1 MPKVYITSSRWGK
14 EKLKRAFE
22 DAGAE
27 VVHRMTPQ
35 VSLIIPTVDEEL
47 SFFSNAREWFKA
59 EGVHVVVPP
68 EFAVFTCRDKM
79 EFSLFC
85 GRHGFN
91 TPHTRQ
97 LSNSLA
103 KPRFGKG
110 SKGQIRLDSSYIVQ
124 EFVDWAPEY
133 SIDYFKDHDTLSIVP
148 RLRLDIVN
156 GESTK
161 AAINYSSRLVTEAK
175 RLGQALGLEGHNVMQ
190 CFYDEST
197 VIWTE
202 VNCRYGGGSWLTF
215 GEFNSPKFLI
225 EKYCGNR
232 Q

>member
-1 MPKVYITSSRWGK
+1 MPKVFITSSRWGK
-14 EKLKRAFE
+14 DKLKKAFE

-27 VVHRMTPQ
+27 VVHQMSPE
-35 VSLIIPTVDEEL
+35 VKLIIPTVDEEL
-47 SFFSNAREWFKA
+47 CFFSNSREWFTA
-59 EGVHVVVPP
+59 QGIHIAVSP
-68 EFAVFTCRDKM
+68 EFAVYTCRDKM
-79 EFSLFC
+79 EFALFC

-97 LSNSLA
+97 MGGSLI

-110 SKGQIRLDSSYIVQ
+110 GKGQFKIDNSYIVQ
-124 EFVDWAPEY
+124 DFVDWMPEY
-133 SIDYFKDHDTLSIVP
+133 SIDYFKDHDILSVVP

-161 AAINYSSRLVTEAK
+161 ATINYSSRLVDEAK
-175 RLGQALGLEGHNVMQ
+175 RLGAALGLEGPNVLQ
-190 CFYDEST
+190 CFYDGNT
-197 VIWTE
+197 VVWSE

-225 EKYCGNR
+225 EKYGNR
-232 Q
+232 P